1 MELDWLRRFVM
12 VADTLNFR
20 RAAQQL
26 GISQP
31 ALSRSLNQLE
41 ESVGAQLLERDR
53 RGVSLTV
60 AGRVLREESPRL
72 LEHADMVQRV
82 TQHSTESNRL
92 NVGFLTMALYRALPD
107 ALKEFRRRWPGVD
120 LHLQELSSV
129 EQYQRLEN
137 GTLDVG
143 IVAFQSTD
151 QHTLATRVIDRS
163 PVLLVV
169 PEAWDLARRKSIAL
183 SELANL
189 PLIQARRSASTSMR
203 DILDLKCRAAGFSPN
218 VVHEANQI
226 YPILKLVAA
235 GEGIGFVPEIAQV
248 HPVKGVRYIPVKDDN
263 WDVELQLGMVWVE
276 RTLPATMKSFIDCVT
291 EVTAANSRKRRKPA
305 ARL

>member
-1 MELDWLRRFVM
+1 MDLEWLRRFVA
-12 VADTLNFR
+12 VADTLSFR
-20 RAAQQL
+20 RAATQL

-31 ALSRSLNQLE
+31 TLSRSLNLLE
-41 ESVGAQLLERDR
+41 ESVGTRLLHRDR

-82 TQHSTESNRL
+82 TQHSTASNRL

-120 LHLQELSSV
+120 LRLQELSSV

-143 IVAFQSTD
+143 IVAFESTD
-151 QHTLATRVIDRS
+151 QHDMARRVIDRS
-163 PVLLVV
+163 PVVLVV
-169 PEAWDLARRKSIAL
+169 PAAWELARRKSIAL
-183 SELANL
+183 AELANL
-189 PLIQARRSASTSMR
+189 PLIYVRRGASASMR
-203 DILDLKCRAAGFSPN
+203 DNFDFKCREAGFAPN

-226 YPILKLVAA
+226 YPVLKLVAA
-235 GEGIGFVPEIAQV
+235 GEGIGFVPEISEV
-248 HPVKGVRYIPVKDDN
+248 HPVKGIRYVPVKDER

-276 RTLPATMKSFIDCVT
+276 RTLPAAMKNFIACVT
-291 EVTAANSRKRRKPA
+291 EVTAANSRKRRRPA
-305 ARL
+305 PRL

>member
-1 MELDWLRRFVM
+1 MELEWLRRFVV
-12 VADTLNFR
+12 VAETLNFR

-31 ALSRSLNQLE
+31 GLSRSLGLLE
-41 ESVGAQLLERDR
+41 EAIGTQLLQRDR

-143 IVAFQSTD
+143 IVAFESTD
-151 QHTLATRVIDRS
+151 QHTMATRVVDRS
-163 PVLLVV
+163 PVVLAV
-169 PEAWDLARRKSIAL
+169 PEHWDLARRKSIAL
-183 SELANL
+183 AELAGM
-189 PLIQARRSASTSMR
+189 PLIQARRSTSASMR
-203 DILDLKCRAAGFSPN
+203 DFLDLKCHEAGFAPN
-218 VVHEANQI
+218 IVHEANQI

-235 GEGIGFVPEIAQV
+235 GEGIGFVPEIAKV
-248 HPVKGVRYIPVKDDN
+248 HPVKGIRYIPIKDES
-263 WDVELQLGMVWVE
+263 WKAEVQLGMTWVE
-276 RTLPATMKSFIDCVT
+276 RTLPAAMKNFIACVT
-291 EVTAANSRKRRKPA
+291 EVTAANSRKRRRPA

>member
-1 MELDWLRRFVM
+1 MELEWLRRFVV
-12 VADTLNFR
+12 VAETLNFR
-20 RAAQQL
+20 RAALQL

-31 ALSRSLNQLE
+31 ALSRSLHLLE
-41 ESVGAQLLERDR
+41 EAIGSQLLERDR

-92 NVGFLTMALYRALPD
+92 SVGFLTMALYRALPD

-120 LHLQELSSV
+120 LHLHELSSL

-137 GTLDVG
+137 GTLDIG
-143 IVAFQSTD
+143 IIAFESTD
-151 QHTLATRVIDRS
+151 QHIMATRVIDRS
-163 PVLLVV
+163 PVVLVV
-169 PEAWDLARRKSIAL
+169 PEAWELARRKSIAL

-189 PLIQARRSASTSMR
+189 PLIQARRNTSVSMR
-203 DILDLKCRAAGFSPN
+203 DILDLKCREAGFAPN
-218 VVHEANQI
+218 IVHEANQI
-226 YPILKLVAA
+226 YPILKLAAA
-235 GEGIGFVPEIAQV
+235 GEGIGFVPEIAKV
-248 HPVKGVRYIPVKDDN
+248 HPVKGVRYIPVKDESWN
-263 WDVELQLGMVWVE
+263 VELQLGMMWVE
-276 RTLPATMKSFIDCVT
+276 RTLPAAMKNFIACVT
-291 EVTAANSRKRRKPA
+291 EVTAANSKKRGRPA